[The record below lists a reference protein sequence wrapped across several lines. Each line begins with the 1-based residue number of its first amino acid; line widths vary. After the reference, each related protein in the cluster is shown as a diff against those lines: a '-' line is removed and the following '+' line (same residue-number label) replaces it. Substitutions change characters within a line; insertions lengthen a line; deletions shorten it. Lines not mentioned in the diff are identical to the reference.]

1 MGQGFPR
8 DGITEKL
15 QKGGGEGNRER
26 DEEARTR
33 NEAEQIEMERRDF
46 YPQLCKSLVP
56 GSSSYSSLIML
67 SEKKK
72 KTKKKKQQAGTRGTT
87 KTNDTHTGTVS
98 PLFKV
103 R

>member
-72 KTKKKKQQAGTRGTT
+72 KNEEKKTTTRHKG
-87 KTNDTHTGTVS
+87 NY
-98 PLFKV
+98 
-103 R
+103 